1 MPEGF
6 FGHVRE
12 IFKFDSL
19 ADLRKEWG
27 QLSEKDK
34 YHLRKGIEDGSMD
47 YDPNEEPPE
56 SK

>member
-12 IFKFDSL
+12 IFHFDSL

-27 QLSEKDK
+27 QLTEKDK

-47 YDPNEEPPE
+47 YDPNEEPPTE
-56 SK
+56 